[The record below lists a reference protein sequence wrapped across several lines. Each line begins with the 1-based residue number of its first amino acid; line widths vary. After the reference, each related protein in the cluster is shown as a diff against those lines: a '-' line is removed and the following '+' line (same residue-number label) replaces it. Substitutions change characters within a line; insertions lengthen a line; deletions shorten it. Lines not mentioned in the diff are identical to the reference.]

1 MPKKIQKL
9 NTIHQ
14 DAEDQSSSL
23 MSWVAKKTE
32 THVVHESDNMFHS
45 HESENVVNSSDNETL
60 YHERDITI
68 GTSYCSISDNTVE
81 KNDEKEAHVTTTI

>member
-1 MPKKIQKL
+1 MDSQ
-9 NTIHQ
+9 
-14 DAEDQSSSL
+14 
-23 MSWVAKKTE
+23 KTE

-60 YHERDITI
+60 YHERVITI

-81 KNDEKEAHVTTTI
+81 NNDEKETHVTTTISEENNNTIDTNIL